1 MTFEQPECHAIN
13 VHSTI
18 DRIDARNVDAEL
30 HQLQR
35 DDLPAGVAPAFA
47 ALFFLLSRYDEMF
60 VPAAPVVRG
69 NAV

>member
-1 MTFEQPECHAIN
+1 MTLKQPGCHAIEA
-13 VHSTI
+13 HSAI
-18 DRIDARNVDAEL
+18 DRIDTSNVDAEL

-35 DDLPAGVAPAFA
+35 DDLPAGVAPASA